1 MEVPTQEEIDDPL
14 FKEKEATEL
23 LCKLNFFPN
32 PIYRKIKSLNRMLSP
47 RGTRKRLRFRRG
59 RR

>member
-23 LCKLNFFPN
+23 LCKLNLVAN
-32 PIYRKIKSLNRMLSP
+32 SVYRKIESLDRMLSP
-47 RGTRKRLRFRRG
+47 RGTRKRLRFRR
-59 RR
+59 

>member
-23 LCKLNFFPN
+23 LCKLNLVAN
-32 PIYRKIKSLNRMLSP
+32 SVYRKIESLNRILSP
-47 RGTRKRLRFRRG
+47 RGTRKRLRFRR
-59 RR
+59 